1 MRETLKAL
9 DLLFRLS
16 ALFLVSTFIPLLL
29 GIWLDRTMGTAPL
42 LTLLLMVSGI
52 ILGTIAV
59 YRVVAEAN
67 QRLANLKSPDLSAPK
82 SQPRDDARGGE

>member
-1 MRETLKAL
+1 MRETVKAL

-16 ALFLVSTFIPLLL
+16 ALFLVSTFVPLLL
-29 GIWLDRTMGTAPL
+29 GIWLDRAMGTAPL
-42 LTLLLMVSGI
+42 LTLLFMVSGI

-67 QRLANLKSPDLSAPK
+67 QRLVNLKSLDSNTPE
-82 SQPRDDARGGE
+82 SQPRDESRGGE

>member
-1 MRETLKAL
+1 MRETLNAL

-16 ALFLVSTFIPLLL
+16 ALFIVSTFVPLLF

-42 LTLLLMVSGI
+42 GTLTCMVSGI
-52 ILGTIAV
+52 VLGTIAV
-59 YRVVAEAN
+59 YRVVGEAN
-67 QRLANLKSPDLSAPK
+67 QRLANLKPPNSSAPK